1 MTPRDPSAGSALPA
15 PSGAPARA
23 GAGATLGALA
33 RMVKLSHSLFAL
45 PFAVATV
52 VLVARDARLDALR
65 LALVVVAVVAART
78 AAMAMNRIADREF
91 DAVNPRT
98 RSRELVTGEV
108 SPAAAW
114 ALLVGSGAV
123 FTGAAALISTVCGV
137 LALPV
142 LAILLGYSFAKRFT
156 WACHLWLGVA
166 QALAPIG
173 VAIALTGAAP
183 ASAIVLGV
191 GVGAWIAGFDVLY
204 ALQDREFDASRRL
217 HSIPARF
224 GIRGALLWARA
235 LHMLAIVLV
244 PLSGVLGRRGPGWAL
259 GSLVL
264 AAVLVAE
271 HVHVAPR
278 GRLCPERINVAFF
291 NYNAFAS
298 VGFALCALA
307 DLALRP

>member
-1 MTPRDPSAGSALPA
+1 MTTPVTRSSEPAAVAASPSAAGP
-15 PSGAPARA
+15 RA
-23 GAGATLGALA
+23 TFGALA

-45 PFAVATV
+45 PFAAATV
-52 VLVARDARLDALR
+52 VLVARDARLDVVR

-108 SPAAAW
+108 SSRAAW
-114 ALLVGSGAV
+114 ALLLGSGAA
-123 FTGAAALISTVCGV
+123 FTAAAALISPLCGA

-156 WACHLWLGVA
+156 WGCHLWLGVA
-166 QALAPIG
+166 QALAPVG

-183 ASAIVLGV
+183 LSAIVLGV

-204 ALQDREFDASRRL
+204 ALQDREFDAGKGL

-224 GIRGALLWARA
+224 GVSGALAWARG
-235 LHMLAIVLV
+235 LHLLAIALV
-244 PLSGVLGRRGPGWAL
+244 PLAGVLGGRGAGWAL
-259 GSLVL
+259 GSLLL

-278 GRLCPERINVAFF
+278 GQLRPERINIAFF

-307 DLALRP
+307 DLGLRP